1 MPPCKSEDK
10 RCALLQA
17 ALELFAAQGFD
28 GTATAQIAKQAGVAS
43 GTLFFHF
50 KSKEEL
56 IHELF
61 REVRGKIEEEL
72 REPAGASVSLRD
84 RLLRSLEKL
93 LLFLLNNPWEFKFI
107 EQYYFSP
114 FSEREVLRIEE
125 HNIIH
130 HLLIQ
135 ARGQQIV
142 KDAPLLV
149 LEALVFG
156 PITALAKEHAN
167 RGVDVDE
174 EIRRLTIQACWD
186 GIKR

>member
-1 MPPCKSEDK
+1 MSSCKSEDK

-28 GTATAQIAKQAGVAS
+28 GTATTQIAKQAGVAS

-56 IHELF
+56 IHELY
-61 REVRGKIEEEL
+61 REVRGRIEVEL
-72 REPAGASVSLRD
+72 REPVGASISLRE
-84 RLLRSLEKL
+84 RLLHSLEKL
-93 LLFLLNNPWEFKFI
+93 LLFLLNNPREFKFI

-114 FSEREVLRIEE
+114 FSEREVFRIEE
-125 HNIIH
+125 NNIIH

-135 ARGQQIV
+135 AREQQIV
-142 KDAPLLV
+142 KEAPLMV

-156 PITALAKEHAN
+156 PITALAKDHAN
-167 RGVDVDE
+167 RGAVIDE
-174 EIRRLTIQACWD
+174 EIRRLTIQSCWD

>member
-1 MPPCKSEDK
+1 MPPCKPEDK
-10 RCALLQA
+10 RCALLHA
-17 ALELFAAQGFD
+17 ALELFATQGFD

-56 IHELF
+56 IQELF
-61 REVRGKIEEEL
+61 REVRNKIEQEL
-72 REPAGASVSLRD
+72 REPDGTSASLRE

-93 LLFLLNNPWEFKFI
+93 LLFLLNNPREFKFI

-114 FSEREVLRIEE
+114 FSEREVFRIEE

-130 HLLIQ
+130 HLLVQ
-135 ARGQQIV
+135 ARDGQIV
-142 KDAPLLV
+142 KEAPLMV
-149 LEALVFG
+149 LEAVVFG

-167 RGVDVDE
+167 RSAVIDE
-174 EIRRLTIQACWD
+174 EICRLTIQACWD

>member
-1 MPPCKSEDK
+1 MPSCKPEDK

-28 GTATAQIAKQAGVAS
+28 GTATTQIAKQAGVAS

-56 IHELF
+56 IHELY
-61 REVRGKIEEEL
+61 REVRGRIEVEL
-72 REPAGASVSLRD
+72 REPVGAASSLRE
-84 RLLRSLEKL
+84 RLLCSLEKL
-93 LLFLLNNPWEFKFI
+93 LLFLLNNPQEFKFI

-114 FSEREVLRIEE
+114 FSERELLRIEE

-135 ARGQQIV
+135 ARDQQIV

-167 RGVDVDE
+167 RGVDIDE
-174 EIRRLTIQACWD
+174 EICRLTIQACWD